1 VIVWQFVQRGTA
13 AYISRL
19 NTLLSGGIQTND
31 EWRADSSLLGGNSAN
46 TRLSWRRRG
55 KATAAVQETA
65 AAVGEATAAV
75 QVASETVQE
84 AIAAVQEAI
93 VAVQE
98 ATAAVQESI
107 AAVLGASTD
116 LSEERR
122 NSSCTVHKE
131 SAGVHQPTNR

>member
-1 VIVWQFVQRGTA
+1 MIVWQFVQRGTA

-65 AAVGEATAAV
+65 TTVREATAAV
-75 QVASETVQE
+75 QEASGTVSEAIAVVQE
-84 AIAAVQEAI
+84 TTAAVQEAMA
-93 VAVQE
+93 AVQE
-98 ATAAVQESI
+98 ATAAE
-107 AAVLGASTD
+107 
-116 LSEERR
+116 
-122 NSSCTVHKE
+122 
-131 SAGVHQPTNR
+131 